1 MNFRK
6 IVTFESD
13 TLRVIY
19 RAVPTDYDG
28 SIRWDV
34 EIQAHDQSAWSGF
47 CSMPDPTEEATAA
60 LVKLHEVE
68 IQAFTAPRKMVL
80 RGLRAAGDDGYGYG
94 RGRNLKIN
102 AIKAV
107 REAMGIGLREA
118 KDLVDAAERGG
129 VEMTRATVDKIHAAF
144 PKYTITSR
152 FEAV

>member
-19 RAVPTDYDG
+19 RAVPKNYDG

-34 EIQAHDQSAWSGF
+34 EIQAHDQSVWSGF
-47 CSMPDPTEEATAA
+47 CSMPEPTEEATEA

-68 IQAFTAPRKMVL
+68 IQASIAPRKTVL
-80 RGLRAAGDDGYGYG
+80 RGLRAAGDDGYG
-94 RGRNLKIN
+94 RGRNLKID

-107 REAMGIGLREA
+107 REAMGIELRDA
-118 KDLVDAAERGG
+118 KDLVEGAALDGAFL
-129 VEMTRATVDKIHAAF
+129 TPLDVDRIHAAF

-152 FEAV
+152 LVAV

>member
-13 TLRVIY
+13 TLRVVY
-19 RAVPTDYDG
+19 RAVPKNYDG

-34 EIQAHDQSAWSGF
+34 EIQAHDQSVWSGF
-47 CSMPDPTEEATAA
+47 CSMPEPTEEATEA
-60 LVKLHEVE
+60 LVKLHEAE
-68 IQAFTAPRKMVL
+68 IQASIAPRKMVL
-80 RGLRAAGDDGYGYG
+80 RGLRAAGDDGYG
-94 RGRNLKIN
+94 RRHNLKIN

-107 REAMGIGLREA
+107 RKAMGIGLREA

-129 VEMTRATVDKIHAAF
+129 VEMTLATVDKIHATF
-144 PKYTITSR
+144 HDDVDTSR